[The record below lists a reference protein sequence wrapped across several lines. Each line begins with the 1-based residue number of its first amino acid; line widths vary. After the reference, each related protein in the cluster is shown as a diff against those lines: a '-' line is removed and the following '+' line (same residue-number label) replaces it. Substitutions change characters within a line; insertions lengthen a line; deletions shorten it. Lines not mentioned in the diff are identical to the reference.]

1 MIEVEGKYTTAKITT
16 DDAEEYAI
24 AQVKQL
30 CDLEWMKDSMIIC
43 MPDIHPGKVAPI
55 GFTCNQPMY
64 SPIMPAL
71 IGNDIGC
78 RVTTVKLE
86 MKKKPEW
93 KKLDTVIREN
103 IPVGMKKRD
112 KIHPFYDKWYEKC
125 GEKIHA
131 KIKLEGSSMGTLGGG
146 NHFIEVDI
154 DEEGSYYLTV
164 HTGSRSIGTYVYEY
178 WQDQA
183 DLETNGNGVGR
194 TVPRELTYLSD
205 PDSKYKYLEDV
216 DACDSFSATNHYAII
231 SDICKHM
238 KWDYDNSEESKSKL
252 NYITRSHNIIRKEFT
267 LPETGQEFIMIRKG
281 ASKGWEGDNVI
292 IPINMKDGIILG
304 TVWDNDP
311 MYNLSVPHGGGR
323 ILARSEVANH
333 HTVNEFKTVMN
344 GIYSPTISKD
354 TLDEAPF
361 AYRTMDQM
369 LPLLED
375 IIEVKK
381 ILKPV
386 YNYKGGSK

>member
-1 MIEVEGKYTTAKITT
+1 MIEVEGKYTTAKIMT
-16 DDAEEYAI
+16 DDVEQHAI

-30 CDLEWMKDSMIIC
+30 CDLEWMKDSEIVC
-43 MPDIHPGKVAPI
+43 MPDIHPGKVATI
-55 GFTCNQPMY
+55 GFTCIQPI
-64 SPIMPAL
+64 SAPIMPAL
-71 IGNDIGC
+71 VGNDIGC
-78 RVTTVKLE
+78 SVTTVKLHI
-86 MKKKPEW
+86 KRKPEW
-93 KKLDTVIREN
+93 KKLDTVIRDN
-103 IPVGMKKRD
+103 IPTGMNKRS
-112 KIHPFYDKWYEKC
+112 KIHSFYDIWSEDH
-125 GEKIHA
+125 ENQIHA

-154 DEEGSYYLTV
+154 DDEGNYYLTI
-164 HTGSRSIGTYVYEY
+164 HTGSRTIGTRVYEY
-178 WQDQA
+178 WQEQA

-194 TVPRELTYLSD
+194 TVPRELTYLSN
-205 PDSKYKYLEDV
+205 PDSKYKYLEDAE
-216 DACDSFSATNHYAII
+216 ACEDFARYNHLAII
-231 SDICKHM
+231 HDICQEM
-238 KWDYDNSEESKSKL
+238 KWDYEMEYGKDLKMIHS
-252 NYITRSHNIIRKEFT
+252 THNNIER
-267 LPETGQEFIMIRKG
+267 LHYETGNYSYIIRKG
-281 ASKGWEGDNVI
+281 AISSYDDAYIV
-292 IPINMKDGIILG
+292 IPINMKDGIIIG
-304 TVWDNDP
+304 KSKGNPD
-311 MYNLSVPHGGGR
+311 YNYSAPHGGGR